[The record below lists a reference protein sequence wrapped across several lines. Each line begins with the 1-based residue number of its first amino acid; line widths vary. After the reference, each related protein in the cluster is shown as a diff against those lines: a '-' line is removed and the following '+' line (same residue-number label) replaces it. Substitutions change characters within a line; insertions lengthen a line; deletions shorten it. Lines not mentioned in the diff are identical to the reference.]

1 MALEKQLQT
10 IVGQECDAAQAQG
23 DHKKIWRTAK
33 IFSSLNL
40 PYEGLVRYCNSVRM
54 VLREEIRRHSLTLDT
69 QPSGAVIPYLDMVTG
84 VLDRTMVLT
93 DQHRT
98 SVDRAFG
105 PGAHL
110 RLLQVVQIECDAL
123 LVPTLQRFVTDRHFA
138 SMSKD
143 VRARTRSVREMLA
156 QGGSNPPPESLDPRT
171 IDRLLEEV
179 AFITREA
186 ELFDRDLRS
195 MAKEA
200 TDKLKAAPTKDG
212 DEGAALRKQQ
222 LLDSMGKDTLGAT
235 LSHVSKL
242 NEIVQ
247 ELTGHLIAFE
257 EYCMIENVHK
267 AISMNEPVPLDAE
280 APSGAPVG
288 ASRAPKSSASSGP
301 VYAPTTSMVDDV
313 FYILKKSAD
322 RAFATCNVNAGCAV
336 LNHVN
341 SILTRN
347 YKQALELSIR
357 AALGG
362 QDTSSSSGGG
372 YSLFSPSGGAGAG
385 ASSARPRVTLPLV
398 LNNLSVSVRYTVQLK
413 EQLQLTFDEL
423 FGQRVEEQQMLR
435 HCLDDVAAS
444 ANLLKRIVDDFFHK
458 VATAGG
464 IGGGAAGTIVA
475 TRVRKALEAWTL
487 LSYDIS
493 EAAYTQHTQAVASGR
508 VGGVVAPLEGDEDED
523 DGDNDGAEGGAE
535 GGLQLSSSDA
545 VVRVIMGG
553 VHRVV
558 FPLQV
563 LHQCSLIVRGGVE
576 PNINV

>member
-1 MALEKQLQT
+1 
-10 IVGQECDAAQAQG
+10 
-23 DHKKIWRTAK
+23 
-33 IFSSLNL
+33 
-40 PYEGLVRYCNSVRM
+40 
-54 VLREEIRRHSLTLDT
+54 
-69 QPSGAVIPYLDMVTG
+69 
-84 VLDRTMVLT
+84 
-93 DQHRT
+93 
-98 SVDRAFG
+98 
-105 PGAHL
+105 
-110 RLLQVVQIECDAL
+110 
-123 LVPTLQRFVTDRHFA
+123 
-138 SMSKD
+138 
-143 VRARTRSVREMLA
+143 
-156 QGGSNPPPESLDPRT
+156 
-171 IDRLLEEV
+171 LEEV

-200 TDKLKAAPTKDG
+200 TDKLKAAPTNDG
-212 DEGAALRKQQ
+212 DDGMALRKQQ
-222 LLDSMGKDTLGAT
+222 LLDAMGKDTFGAT

-267 AISMNEPVPLDAE
+267 AISMDEPVPLDVD
-280 APSGAPVG
+280 APSGAALG
-288 ASRAPKSSASSGP
+288 ASRALKSSASSGP
-301 VYAPTTSMVDDV
+301 AYAPTTSMVDDV
-313 FYILKKSAD
+313 FFILKKSAD

-362 QDTSSSSGGG
+362 HDTASTSGGG
-372 YSLFSPSGGAGAG
+372 YSLFSPSGGAS
-385 ASSARPRVTLPLV
+385 ASSARPRISLPLV
-398 LNNLSVSVRYTVQLK
+398 LNNLSVSVRYTLQLK

-444 ANLLKRIVDDFFHK
+444 ANLLKRIVDDFFQK

-508 VGGVVAPLEGDEDED
+508 VGGVVAPREGDDDED
-523 DGDNDGAEGGAE
+523 DADTDGAEGGAE

-563 LHQCSLIVRGGVE
+563 LPSGIPHCCEGVGQTKNSADCQGFKVE
-576 PNINV
+576 RVLVWCYIWNRSN